1 MSNTTFTMVK
11 PDAIEANNHGFILEK
26 ILASGFKI
34 TAMKMV
40 LLSNYQAKKF
50 YKIHEGKPFFDE
62 LIDFITR
69 GPVIVAV
76 LKKKN
81 AVEDF
86 RNLIGATDPN
96 KAENGTIRKLFAKS
110 VGENAIHGSDSN
122 DNAKIES
129 SFHFSTNEIFNE
141 I

>member
-1 MSNTTFTMVK
+1 MSNTTFTMIK

-34 TAMKMV
+34 IAMKMV

-50 YKIHEGKPFFDE
+50 YKIHEGKPFFED

-76 LKKKN
+76 LNKKN

-96 KAENGTIRKLFAKS
+96 KAENGTIRKLYANS
-110 VGENAIHGSDSN
+110 VAENAIHGSDSKE
-122 DNAKIES
+122 NAKIES

>member
-1 MSNTTFTMVK
+1 MSNITFTMIK
-11 PDAIEANNHGFILEK
+11 PDAIEANNHDFILEK

-34 TAMKMV
+34 IAMKMV
-40 LLSNYQAKKF
+40 LLSKYQAKKF
-50 YKIHEGKPFFDE
+50 YKIHDGKPFYKD

-76 LKKKN
+76 LNKKN

-86 RNLIGATDPN
+86 RSLIGATDPN

>member
-1 MSNTTFTMVK
+1 
-11 PDAIEANNHGFILEK
+11 
-26 ILASGFKI
+26 
-34 TAMKMV
+34 MKLV
-40 LLSNYQAKKF
+40 LLSSYQAKKF
-50 YKIHEGKPFFDE
+50 YKIHEGKPFFED

-76 LKKKN
+76 LNKKN

-96 KAENGTIRKLFAKS
+96 KAGNGTIRKLFAKS